1 MVVVAKHDGTPRR
14 TVDLQGLNKASVRQ
28 TFHTRTPFMLAS
40 DVPANTVK
48 SVLDVWNSFHSVPV
62 REEDRDKLTFLTP
75 WGRHR
80 YCVAP
85 QGYLASGDGYTQ
97 RFADIAKDISNKRT
111 IIDDTVIW
119 SDNLE
124 DNFKQ
129 VCHMLE
135 VCSKAGLIFNSDK
148 FQFGKDTVDFAGLEI
163 TS

>member
-1 MVVVAKHDGTPRR
+1 
-14 TVDLQGLNKASVRQ
+14 
-28 TFHTRTPFMLAS
+28 MLAS

-75 WGRHR
+75 WGRYR

-129 VCHMLE
+129 VCHLLE
-135 VCSKAGLIFNSDK
+135 ICSKAGHIFNSD
-148 FQFGKDTVDFAGLEI
+148 
-163 TS
+163 